1 MGNKNTYKN
10 KNKGGYNKNKQKFYS
25 KNKPQKNKQEE
36 PLYFEASLLQMKVE
50 DLSLRVETI
59 ALLKNNRINITADL
73 CRRTEH
79 DMYKIQTLNKR
90 ILTEIKAALDEHGLY
105 FKPIEEKIIVKT
117 NTPKEEKV
125 LPTEKKSKFAT
136 GAAKDI
142 IIDVEEVQ
150 KEEKKDNK
158 ITEPL
163 LSDQWRK
170 IQKGGKWGFY
180 DGFKT
185 VIPCMYDEV
194 YGFSEG
200 LCSVELDDKCGYIDE
215 NNNIVIDL
223 KYELAMSFYEG
234 LAVVSL
240 NGKVGFIDHKGKEV
254 IPFIYDA
261 ATHFEDGEAKVK
273 KDGKWGTIDK
283 ENNVV
288 WIK

>member
-1 MGNKNTYKN
+1 MGDKNTYINNKKGGNN
-10 KNKGGYNKNKQKFYS
+10 KNKKKFYS
-25 KNKPQKNKQEE
+25 KNKPQINKPEE
-36 PLYFEASLLQMKVE
+36 PLYFEASLLQIKIE

-59 ALLKNNRINITADL
+59 TLLKNNRINVTADL

-90 ILTEIKAALDEHGLY
+90 ILAEIKDALDEHGLY
-105 FKPIEEKIIVKT
+105 FKPVEEKIIVKT
-117 NTPKEEKV
+117 PAEEKV
-125 LPTEKKSKFAT
+125 IQVEKKSKFAT
-136 GAAKDI
+136 GAAKDTI
-142 IIDVEEVQ
+142 INVEDVQ
-150 KEEKKDNK
+150 KEEKKDTK
-158 ITEPL
+158 VTEPL
-163 LSDQWRK
+163 KSDQWRK

-185 VIPCMYDEV
+185 VIPCMYDEA

-200 LCSVELDDKCGYIDE
+200 LCSVELDEKCGYIDE

-240 NGKVGFIDHKGKEV
+240 NGKVGFIDHKGNEV
-254 IPFIYDA
+254 IPFIYEA

>member
-1 MGNKNTYKN
+1 MSDKKIYNNNKKGGKN
-10 KNKGGYNKNKQKFYS
+10 KNKKKFYS

-36 PLYFEASLLQMKVE
+36 PLYFEASLLQIKVE
-50 DLSLRVETI
+50 DLSLKIETI
-59 ALLKNNRINITADL
+59 TLLKNNRINVTADL

-90 ILTEIKAALDEHGLY
+90 ILLEIKDALNEHGLY
-105 FKPIEEKIIVKT
+105 FKPVEEKIVVSSPK
-117 NTPKEEKV
+117 KEEQEV
-125 LPTEKKSKFAT
+125 HVVEKKSKFAT
-136 GAAKDI
+136 GAAKDNI
-142 IIDVEEVQ
+142 IKAEEVE
-150 KEEKKDNK
+150 KEEKKETK

-185 VIPCMYDEV
+185 VIPCMYDEA
-194 YGFSEG
+194 YGFQEG

-215 NNNIVIDL
+215 KNNIVIDF
-223 KYELAMSFYEG
+223 KYELAMSFFEG
-234 LAVVSL
+234 LAVVGL
-240 NGKVGFIDHKGKEV
+240 NGKVGFIDHKGNEV
-254 IPFIYDA
+254 IPIFYDA

-283 ENNVV
+283 ENNVT